1 MVKPSVAAAAPCA
14 RSRVA
19 NAIGSPGY
27 YQFRKRQLRS
37 REMPGI
43 ASTQADP
50 ANQLERGL
58 LDELRIGTND
68 AYRAVEVC
76 LERRQEP
83 FQLHAAPFE
92 RPVQALRSPLSATT
106 PP

>member
-1 MVKPSVAAAAPCA
+1 MCEIS
-14 RSRVA
+14 SRERDRLT
-19 NAIGSPGY
+19 GH

-37 REMPGI
+37 REMPGSE
-43 ASTQADP
+43 STQADP

-58 LDELRIGTND
+58 LDELRIGAND

-76 LERRQEP
+76 VERRQEP
-83 FQLHAAPFE
+83 FQLHAAPSSGPYKRSE
-92 RPVQALRSPLSATT
+92 SPLSATT